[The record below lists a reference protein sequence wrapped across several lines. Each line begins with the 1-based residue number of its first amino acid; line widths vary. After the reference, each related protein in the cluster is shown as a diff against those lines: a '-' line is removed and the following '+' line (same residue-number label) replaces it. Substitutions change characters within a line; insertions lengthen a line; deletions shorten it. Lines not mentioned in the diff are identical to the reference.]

1 MIKLNGDLFK
11 EKEAERKAK
20 AGKNLGKASDANKK
34 QGNAE
39 AMLLKDALDKAN
51 ARHLHAHL
59 TAFAARSLRL
69 PLGLLLLEQ
78 ITVQLDQ

>member
-34 QGNAE
+34 QGNGE
-39 AMLLKDALDKAN
+39 G
-51 ARHLHAHL
+51 R
-59 TAFAARSLRL
+59 
-69 PLGLLLLEQ
+69 
-78 ITVQLDQ
+78 